1 MLRIKGLDV
10 YHGYVQAVRGLS
22 MHVKEGELLAILGSN
37 GAGKSSLLG
46 TLAGL
51 NKPAKGDILL
61 KRKGDTPPSEECP
74 QRMKGDTPPLEECPQ
89 RMKGDTLPSE
99 ECPQR
104 MKGDTPPLAETEEC
118 PQSYQAIT
126 GNSPEKMVRLGI
138 SLVPERREIFGSLNV
153 LDNLMLG
160 AYHRYRSD
168 KAIIPSDIREVME
181 FFPALKDRENEL
193 AGTLS
198 GGLQQ
203 MLAIGRALMAR
214 PKLLLLDEP
223 SVGLAPLVVR
233 EIMSILAKLKN
244 TGVTI
249 ILVEQNTRAAL
260 KVADR
265 ALVMERGTITISGSS
280 DELMSDVKVQQ
291 AYLGRARVQVAVAL

>member
-1 MLRIKGLDV
+1 MLKIKGLDV

-22 MHVKEGELLAILGSN
+22 LHVQEGELLAILGAN
-37 GAGKSSLLG
+37 GAGKSTLLG

-61 KRKGDTPPSEECP
+61 KEKV
-74 QRMKGDTPPLEECPQ
+74 
-89 RMKGDTLPSE
+89 
-99 ECPQR
+99 
-104 MKGDTPPLAETEEC
+104 
-118 PQSYQAIT
+118 IT
-126 GNSPEKMVRLGI
+126 GFAPEKMVRQGI
-138 SLVPERREIFGSLNV
+138 SLVPERREIFSSLSV
-153 LDNLMLG
+153 LDNLVLG

-168 KAIIPSDIREVME
+168 KTTIANDLREMLE
-181 FFPALKDRENEL
+181 LFPALKGRENEP

-233 EIMSILAKLKN
+233 EIMSILVQLKS
-244 TGVTI
+244 TGATI

-265 ALVMERGTITISGSS
+265 ALVMERGSITVSGSS
-280 DELMSDVKVQQ
+280 DELMTDAKVQQ
-291 AYLGRARVQVAVAL
+291 AYLGRARVQAAIPV

>member
-1 MLRIKGLDV
+1 MLRIKELDV

-22 MHVKEGELLAILGSN
+22 LHVKEGALLAILGAN
-37 GAGKSSLLG
+37 GAGKSTLLG

-51 NKPAKGDILL
+51 NKPASGTILI
-61 KRKGDTPPSEECP
+61 KRKGDTPPKKKTKECP
-74 QRMKGDTPPLEECPQ
+74 QLW
-89 RMKGDTLPSE
+89 
-99 ECPQR
+99 
-104 MKGDTPPLAETEEC
+104 
-118 PQSYQAIT
+118 QAIT
-126 GNSPEKMVRLGI
+126 GNPPEKMVRRGI
-138 SLVPERREIFGSLNV
+138 SLVPERREIFSSLSV

-168 KAIIPSDIREVME
+168 KATILNDVREVLE
-181 FFPALKDRENEL
+181 IFPALKGREKEL

-223 SVGLAPLVVR
+223 STGLAPLVVR
-233 EIMSILAKLKN
+233 EIMTILAQLKN

-249 ILVEQNTRAAL
+249 MLVEQNTRAAL

-265 ALVMERGTITISGSS
+265 ALVMERGMITMSGSS
-280 DELMSDVKVQQ
+280 DELISDTKVQQ
-291 AYLGRARVQVAVAL
+291 AYLGRTRVQPAAMAL

>member
-1 MLRIKGLDV
+1 MLRIEGLDV

-22 MHVKEGELLAILGSN
+22 LHVKEGELLAILGAN
-37 GAGKSSLLG
+37 GAGKSTLLG

-51 NKPAKGDILL
+51 NKPAKGNILL
-61 KRKGDTPPSEECP
+61 KQKT
-74 QRMKGDTPPLEECPQ
+74 
-89 RMKGDTLPSE
+89 
-99 ECPQR
+99 
-104 MKGDTPPLAETEEC
+104 
-118 PQSYQAIT
+118 IT
-126 GNSPEKMVRLGI
+126 GNSPEKMVRQGI
-138 SLVPERREIFGSLNV
+138 SLVPERREIFNSLSV

-160 AYHRYRSD
+160 AFHRYRSD
-168 KAIIPSDIREVME
+168 KATILCDVKEIME
-181 FFPALKDRENEL
+181 IFPALKGREKEM

-203 MLAIGRALMAR
+203 MLAIGRALMAQ

-223 SVGLAPLVVR
+223 SVGLAPLIVR
-233 EIMSILAKLKN
+233 EIMAILSQLKK

-249 ILVEQNTRAAL
+249 MLVEQNTRAAL

-280 DELMSDVKVQQ
+280 AELMSDSKVQQ
-291 AYLGRARVQVAVAL
+291 AYLGRARVQPAWGQA

>member
-1 MLRIKGLDV
+1 MLKIKGLDV

-22 MHVKEGELLAILGSN
+22 LHVREGELLAILGAN

-51 NKPAKGDILL
+51 NKPTKGDILL
-61 KRKGDTPPSEECP
+61 KEK
-74 QRMKGDTPPLEECPQ
+74 L
-89 RMKGDTLPSE
+89 
-99 ECPQR
+99 
-104 MKGDTPPLAETEEC
+104 
-118 PQSYQAIT
+118 IT
-126 GNSPEKMVRLGI
+126 GCTPEKMVRQGI
-138 SLVPERREIFGSLNV
+138 SLVPERREIFSSLSV
-153 LDNLMLG
+153 LDNLVLG

-168 KAIIPSDIREVME
+168 KATIAGDVREVLE
-181 FFPALKDRENEL
+181 LFPALKGRENEM

-233 EIMSILAKLKN
+233 EIMSILVQLKS

-265 ALVMERGTITISGSS
+265 ALVMERGSITVSGSS
-280 DELMSDVKVQQ
+280 DELMTDAKVQQ
-291 AYLGRARVQVAVAL
+291 AYLGRARVQAAIPV

>member
-74 QRMKGDTPPLEECPQ
+74 QRMKGDTPP
-89 RMKGDTLPSE
+89 SE

-104 MKGDTPPLAETEEC
+104 MKGDTPHLAETEEC

-233 EIMSILAKLKN
+233 EIMSILAQLKN

-249 ILVEQNTRAAL
+249 MLVEQNTRAAL

-291 AYLGRARVQVAVAL
+291 AYLGRARVQAAVAL